1 MIARPR
7 PAANGRVPGVP
18 YDARVAYRPP
28 FVDPAYVMVDAP
40 HPATLEES
48 DLLRQCEFTNGRV
61 GGPGGQHR
69 NRVETAVFVL
79 HRPSGIE
86 AQATERRSQVEN
98 RRNAIKRLRRRLA
111 SHVRTLVSRDV
122 HQCSALWQR
131 RRQGN
136 KLTVNPDHE
145 DYPGLLAEALDL
157 VVARR
162 YDVAGAAALLGITMS
177 QLSRL
182 VHHDKGAFA
191 KMNAGREACGLPPLR
206 K

>member
-7 PAANGRVPGVP
+7 SAANGRVRGLP

-48 DLLRQCEFTNGRV
+48 DLLRQCEFTSGRV

-69 NRVETAVFVL
+69 NRVDTAVFVV

-98 RRNAIKRLRRRLA
+98 RRNAVKRLRRRLA

-122 HQCSALWQR
+122 HECSALWKR

-182 VHHDKGAFA
+182 IHHDKGAFA
-191 KMNAGREACGLPPLR
+191 KLNTGREACGLPPLR

>member
-1 MIARPR
+1 MR
-7 PAANGRVPGVP
+7 AAS
-18 YDARVAYRPP
+18 YDGHVAYRPP
-28 FVDPAYVMVDAP
+28 FVDPAFRMVDAP
-40 HPATLEES
+40 HPATVEE
-48 DLLRQCEFTNGRV
+48 DELLRECEFSTGRV

-69 NRVETAVFVL
+69 NRVDTAVFVV
-79 HRPSGIE
+79 HRPTGIE
-86 AQATERRSQVEN
+86 AQATERRSQAEN
-98 RRNAIKRLRRRLA
+98 RRMAIRRLRRKLA
-111 SHVRTLVSRDV
+111 SHVRTLASRDT
-122 HQCSALWQR
+122 HACSDLWKR

-136 KLTVNPDHE
+136 KLPVNPDHE

-157 VVARR
+157 IVARR
-162 YDVAGAAALLGITMS
+162 YDMAGAAALLGVTMS

>member
-1 MIARPR
+1 MR
-7 PAANGRVPGVP
+7 AAS
-18 YDARVAYRPP
+18 YDGRVAYRPP
-28 FVDPAYVMVDAP
+28 FVDPAFRMVDAP
-40 HPATLEES
+40 HPATVDE
-48 DLLRQCEFTNGRV
+48 DALLRECEFTTGRV

-69 NRVETAVFVL
+69 NRVDTAVFVA
-79 HRPSGIE
+79 HRPTGIE
-86 AQATERRSQVEN
+86 AQATERRSQAEN
-98 RRNAIKRLRRRLA
+98 RRTAIRRLRRKLA
-111 SHVRTLVSRDV
+111 SHVRTLASRDT
-122 HQCSALWQR
+122 HACSELWKH

-136 KLTVNPDHE
+136 KLPVNPDHE

-157 VVARR
+157 IVARR
-162 YDVAGAAALLGITMS
+162 YDMAGAAALLGVTMS